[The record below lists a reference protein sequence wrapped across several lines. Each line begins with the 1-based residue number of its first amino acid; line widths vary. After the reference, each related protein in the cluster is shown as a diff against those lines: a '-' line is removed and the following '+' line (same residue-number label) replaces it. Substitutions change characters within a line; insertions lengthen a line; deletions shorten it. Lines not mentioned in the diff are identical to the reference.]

1 MKKILITGSTDGIG
15 LATANTLLEQ
25 GHTVL
30 LHGRSESKLET
41 LRGKLAAIHGA
52 ERVPAYRA
60 DLSNLDEVVDLAN
73 KVTADHPTLEVLINN
88 AGVYVVPDKLSKE
101 GLDVRFVVNTIAPF
115 LLTLKLIATLGST
128 GRVIN
133 LSSAAQSPIDPE
145 SLTQA
150 NNFSDDAV
158 YAQSK
163 LALTMWSRQLAL
175 SLGDDGPAVIAVNPA
190 SFLGS
195 NMVKQ
200 AYGVVG
206 NDLQVGA
213 DILARAAISTEFK
226 DASGLYFDN
235 DKGQFSKPHPDALNA
250 QKIAALTAKLEEI
263 TARYINSKQR

>member
-1 MKKILITGSTDGIG
+1 
-15 LATANTLLEQ
+15 
-25 GHTVL
+25 
-30 LHGRSESKLET
+30 
-41 LRGKLAAIHGA
+41 
-52 ERVPAYRA
+52 
-60 DLSNLDEVVDLAN
+60 
-73 KVTADHPTLEVLINN
+73 
-88 AGVYVVPDKLSKE
+88 
-101 GLDVRFVVNTIAPF
+101 
-115 LLTLKLIATLGST
+115 
-128 GRVIN
+128 
-133 LSSAAQSPIDPE
+133 
-145 SLTQA
+145 
-150 NNFSDDAV
+150 
-158 YAQSK
+158 
-163 LALTMWSRQLAL
+163 MWSRQLAL